1 LTTKSCDIQSL
12 AAKLTV
18 DQLVADLSEPH
29 LINLIDEPIDAALT
43 TFEFERDKP
52 QSFEDL
58 HATVGLLLRHLQN
71 EAGVPPTCTSA
82 VEPADEAAMF
92 VRSAY
97 GGREPEASHAA
108 LSDALDENIGM
119 REVLGRIAEYIKSWR
134 RATHTRSV
142 IARRVTTL
150 NWRGTLAV
158 TAELLRRCHFL
169 LRPPPRGLDYHPD
182 EAIDQVHRLVEGLV
196 AAERDKQQMLSGS
209 FASLI

>member
-1 LTTKSCDIQSL
+1 M

-18 DQLVADLSEPH
+18 NQLVADLSEPH
-29 LINLIDEPIDAALT
+29 LINLIDEPFDAALT

-58 HATVGLLLRHLQN
+58 HAAVGLLLRHLQN
-71 EAGVPPTCTSA
+71 EARLPPTCTSA

-108 LSDALDENIGM
+108 LSDALDEDVGM
-119 REVLGRIAEYIKSWR
+119 REVLGRIVEYIKSQR
-134 RATHTRSV
+134 RAAHIRS
-142 IARRVTTL
+142 ITTRRVTTL
-150 NWRGTLAV
+150 NWRGKLGV
-158 TAELLRRCHFL
+158 TAELLSRCRFL

-182 EAIDQVHRLVEGLV
+182 EAVDQVHRLVESLL

-209 FASLI
+209 FASLS